1 MNESPA
7 LNRRKYGATFKREA
21 VLNWLTSGKAANAV
35 AAELGITTS
44 RLYAWR
50 ALVPAARRGSLV
62 KCRCIIG

>member
-21 VLNWLTSGKAANAV
+21 VLNWLSSGKGATTV
-35 AAELGITTS
+35 AELGITTS